1 MAHLYS
7 MQHQLGLW
15 NLLLRC
21 LLFSW
26 QVDDHYQSFSL
37 GQLGFPLSVVATFL
51 QQVPQET
58 GSRSCPFL
66 KAKDLETDQTSLPA
80 VPLVR
85 QSTENTFKGRRCRPR
100 LSMGAVPKNLGL
112 CFNLIIERNSH
123 FDSILQMR
131 KLSTE
136 QLKKH
141 AQGNRSSKWPSC
153 YLCQPV

>member
-26 QVDDHYQSFSL
+26 QVDDHYQFFSL

-80 VPLVR
+80 GSIGQAKHRKYIQRKEMQTSPLHGG
-85 QSTENTFKGRRCRPR
+85 STEEF
-100 LSMGAVPKNLGL
+100 GAMFQP
-112 CFNLIIERNSH
+112 H
-123 FDSILQMR
+123 HR
-131 KLSTE
+131 KE
-136 QLKKH
+136 Q
-141 AQGNRSSKWPSC
+141 SF
-153 YLCQPV
+153 